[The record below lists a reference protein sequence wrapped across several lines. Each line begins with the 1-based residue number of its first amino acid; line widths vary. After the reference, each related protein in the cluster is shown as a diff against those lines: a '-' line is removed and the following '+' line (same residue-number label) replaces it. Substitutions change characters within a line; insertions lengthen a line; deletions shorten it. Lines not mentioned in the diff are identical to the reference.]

1 MIDINKLSSCVSLT
15 CPDAD
20 VASSLNKIAS
30 VTLTMTQVI
39 FYCREEPAKLGE
51 IAKPV
56 NKDITTIQCDAYEL
70 INLGD
75 ELKDLSEYQ
84 NTEYEI
90 PIKECPA
97 DVLTRKSED

>member
-1 MIDINKLSSCVSLT
+1 M
-15 CPDAD
+15 
-20 VASSLNKIAS
+20 
-30 VTLTMTQVI
+30 
-39 FYCREEPAKLGE
+39 GE
-51 IAKPV
+51 IVKPG
-56 NKDITTIQCDAYEL
+56 NEDIATVQCDAYEL
-70 INLGD
+70 INSGD

>member
-1 MIDINKLSSCVSLT
+1 M
-15 CPDAD
+15 
-20 VASSLNKIAS
+20 
-30 VTLTMTQVI
+30 I

-51 IAKPV
+51 IAKPG
-56 NKDITTIQCDAYEL
+56 NEDITTMQCDAYEL

-75 ELKDLSEYQ
+75 ELKDFSEYQ

-97 DVLTRKSED
+97 NVLTRKSED